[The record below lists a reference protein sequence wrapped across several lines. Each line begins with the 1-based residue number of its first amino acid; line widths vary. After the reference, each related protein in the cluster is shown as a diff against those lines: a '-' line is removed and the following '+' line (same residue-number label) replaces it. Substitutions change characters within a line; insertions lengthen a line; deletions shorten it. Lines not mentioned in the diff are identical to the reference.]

1 MGRSALIADLKRA
14 RDLLIQVEESSLDF
28 APDSTVSADV
38 RELTNIES
46 YPVESH
52 RANLQARIDAV
63 LQAGDQLEP
72 RDPSDYVSKLIVAC
86 VRLAPPSDD

>member
-1 MGRSALIADLKRA
+1 MGRTALIADLERA
-14 RDLLIQVEESSLDF
+14 MDLLIHVDEGSLDF
-28 APDSTVSADV
+28 APDPTVSSDI
-38 RELTNIES
+38 RELTDIET

-63 LQAGDQLEP
+63 VAAGDRLEP
-72 RDPSDYVSKLIVAC
+72 RDPSDYVSSLIVAC